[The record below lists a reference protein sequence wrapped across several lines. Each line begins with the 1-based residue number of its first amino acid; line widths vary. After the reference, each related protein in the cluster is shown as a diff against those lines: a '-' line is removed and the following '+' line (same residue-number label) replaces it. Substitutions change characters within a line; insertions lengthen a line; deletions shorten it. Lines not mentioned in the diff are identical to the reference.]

1 MSFAIKSTMRS
12 VCATHFSSMRDWLHI
27 ETKSEVNRIGR
38 VLDKTPH
45 EIALLVTHHEIVYGK
60 IIEDAHYGYVLRCI
74 KRAIFQ
80 AVRDT
85 IAENSR

>member
-1 MSFAIKSTMRS
+1 
-12 VCATHFSSMRDWLHI
+12 MRDWLHV
-27 ETKSEVNRIGR
+27 ETKSEVNRVGR

-45 EIALLVTHHEIVYGK
+45 EIAVQIVHHEIQYGT
-60 IIEDAHYGYVLRCI
+60 IIEEMHYGFVGKCI
-74 KRAIFQ
+74 KRAIFR